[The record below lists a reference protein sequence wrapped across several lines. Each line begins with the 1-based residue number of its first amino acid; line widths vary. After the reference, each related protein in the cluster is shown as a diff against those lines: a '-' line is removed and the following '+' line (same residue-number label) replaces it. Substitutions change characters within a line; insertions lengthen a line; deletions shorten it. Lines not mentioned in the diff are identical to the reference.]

1 MKKNSHGWNPGE
13 KMSKE
18 FALGVIDYIGQFYQ
32 RLYYQPQMKPFN
44 TESDYELSNQMLN
57 GLREMIESSVTE

>member
-1 MKKNSHGWNPGE
+1 MDK
-13 KMSKE
+13 
-18 FALGVIDYIGQFYQ
+18 ALALEVIDGIKQFYR

-44 TESDYELSNQMLN
+44 TKEGYEASVEELN

>member
-1 MKKNSHGWNPGE
+1 MEEIEWTPGE

-18 FALGVIDYIGQFYQ
+18 FALGVIDGIKQFYR

-44 TESDYELSNQMLN
+44 STVGYEASVEELN
-57 GLREMIESSVTE
+57 GLREMIESSITE